1 MKRKSFR
8 GLAAALR
15 VGALSAIVV
24 TGRGH
29 AATSTKSDNTTTLDQ
44 AGSWGGT
51 APGAADIAN
60 WAGTYNTAGSLAAGL
75 PGSAL
80 TWQGITVGSLA
91 GTAAGTVSIGG
102 TGAPVALGALTV
114 GGSGLNLTG
123 ASHDVV
129 INAETFRVSGSQTW
143 AVPIGR
149 NLRFGSNVATANVD
163 GAGGNATVV
172 TVTGGGTLDGNQG
185 VATGFADYTGK
196 WVVAA
201 DTMLRGIGTGTA
213 AWGSNT
219 AADAIT
225 LNGGT
230 LAVGAIS
237 GTAGTISWPNPITLG
252 AATSSRISRQYA
264 GTDNP
269 ALTLAG
275 TISGDGN
282 LAIDKLAGTFFTL
295 RVDRVD
301 NTYTGTTN
309 IINSGAS
316 GALTV
321 AAHLGIAAGSKT
333 PFGTGAISVTG
344 TASAATILEFT
355 TTALSAASSA
365 ESIVPNPIS
374 LDTATLSTREGL
386 VRLDGNLNLT
396 GANTIQGQ
404 VDLKDIT
411 LNGLIDGT
419 GSVNFKAIGTQ
430 KIKLP
435 GANTYSGGTIL
446 GSNSASVGVVVLGN
460 AAALGT
466 GTITARGMQIWSE
479 VDDLVLTNNILVG
492 NGFTGGLCFGGTK
505 NISLTGSITLTDSTN
520 RQFQNSGTG
529 MITLSGISM
538 TGTASA
544 IARFNEAS
552 TTQGAFTV
560 AGPITGAGQV
570 QIRGGIVTLAGAN
583 TYTGNTTISNAG
595 RLNLT
600 GSLTSNVSMTAAG
613 AALMGGGSTS
623 GNLTVSAGTIY
634 LDPANPTAAISAK
647 DVALTGT
654 TKVELL
660 APQPL
665 GSTTYTVLNYTG
677 TFTGLDK
684 LSTAGSRGTFS
695 AATPGTLAFTA
706 SSETRTWNAAVSTVW
721 ATNTTDLNWAEGD
734 KSFYAGDAVVFGNPG
749 AGSIGIAGV
758 VRPLS
763 ATFTNT
769 TGSDYTLTSSTGNQI
784 GGLGGLEKT
793 GTGTL
798 TLVGPNTFTGKTS
811 LSGGTLVIRA
821 DAALGTAPAAPVAD
835 QLTLAGG
842 TLKLAP
848 DPVGA
853 ITLHAN
859 RGITL
864 AAGVSTLDTTAVEN
878 SSTAT
883 LPGATAG
890 GGELVIFANG
900 DTSPTG
906 GGVPGATHLSGT
918 SLRTGSTT
926 IKSGVVAIESGFGD
940 PNAVVILDGGG
951 LVDRNL
957 NVTFTQPLQV
967 GPAVGILRSYG
978 TAATTFSGS
987 ISNAPGVS
995 DARLTHTD
1003 GGTQTFSGDGSA
1015 FQGTYANARGNANFD
1030 SVNWAGM
1037 NLVNTDGDI
1046 VRFRSGTMTQVN
1058 SVTVDRDLHIEQ
1070 NTTLNVVSG
1079 AVTVAPGVATQNFW
1093 IQNTGTLTSSSGALT
1108 FDFKTPYTT
1117 AGAEDQ
1123 SVRVLIADYDVGT
1136 PLTVVKNG
1144 PGAINTFDQPN
1155 TYTGGTVIN
1164 GGKINVTTV
1173 LALGFG
1179 PVTVNSGGQASLT
1192 AANGTYGND
1201 FTIAGVGPAD
1211 PTGNLGAIRFANNSV
1226 SGTLTV
1232 AAAGARVVADA
1243 GTTGGIAGILAGTGN
1258 LELNSPA
1265 AGHTGT
1271 FNLSADGTA
1280 YTGTLTLAQG
1290 TLNLTGTMAGTVV
1303 IPAGAT
1309 LAGEGIVTGTLT
1321 LGGTL
1326 RVAGASPEV
1335 LTVTNLAVP
1344 GPCLV
1349 QLDTLPVPL
1358 GPVTLVNYT
1367 ALTGVVENFQNA
1379 PGTIRRLAFTDTGTS
1394 IVGEVV
1400 TATRTWTGAASGAW
1414 DSASLNWLEGDQKF
1428 IAGDAVVFTNGGT
1441 SKTVLISNPVS
1452 PSAVLFDNSAG
1463 NDYTVTGR
1471 MIVSNGG
1478 GLVKQGT
1485 GTVTLAG
1492 TQSNVTGAVRIDGG
1506 TLVLATT
1513 DYQIAV
1519 GAATGIEINVGGALR
1534 LNGINILG
1542 NGVDSTPITVNP
1554 GGVVELNAFHTH
1566 FRTLNLKEG
1575 ALLGTRPVGQR
1586 YEDEYAAFDAVVTV
1600 SGSQMST
1607 ITSADGGTGSYSLNG
1622 GTFEV
1627 GETATGTD
1635 LLVSAPLSLG
1645 VLTKGG
1651 PGTMTLTA
1659 NNRYTG
1665 NTVINNGV
1673 LDVAAKGIYRDATG
1687 EAAYNNA
1694 AVITVNA
1701 TGTLK
1706 LKSFAYNGDG
1716 GTGGLADYAARRV
1729 LNGGTIEIT
1738 GPTHSSGND
1747 FTVTASGGTFRYL
1760 PAVTTDTL
1768 TLAGNANTNI
1778 ELGGILTCDTTG
1790 NLTIGEIIAGTGSVR
1805 KTGEGSLTL
1814 NAANTYTGMT
1824 TVVAGALK
1832 GTGSIAGGLT
1842 VNATG
1847 TIAPG
1852 IGVGTFTSSGPT
1864 SLAGTY
1870 ACEISGAAADRLT
1883 VTGNLTIAASG
1894 AALAFSTL
1902 GAPTATSYVIASYT
1916 GTFSGNLA
1924 NLTVTGL
1931 PAGYS
1936 VSHDAGAKQIKLT
1949 GSPSGYGTWATAN
1962 GIGGESPA
1970 ADHDQDGIPNAVE
1983 WVLGGNPNGLDTNK
1997 LPLATTPAGDF
2008 VFTFKRAQASKT
2020 ADTSVVIE
2028 VGTTL
2033 TAWPSLYTV
2042 GNTTAGSTAGV
2053 TVTDNGDGTDTV
2065 TLTVTRAPHPSK
2077 FARLTVTIN

>member
-8 GLAAALR
+8 GLASALK

-29 AATSTKSDNTTTLDQ
+29 AATFTKSDNTTALDQ

-51 APGAADIAN
+51 APGNADLAN
-60 WAGTYNTAGSLAAGL
+60 WSGTYNTAGSLAAGL

-91 GTAAGTVSIGG
+91 GAAAGTVSIGG
-102 TGAPVALGALTV
+102 TGAPMALSVLTV
-114 GGSGLNLTG
+114 GGSGINLTG
-123 ASHDVV
+123 ASQDLV
-129 INAETFRVSGSQTW
+129 INAETFHVSGSQTW
-143 AVPIGR
+143 TLPAGR
-149 NLRFGSNVATANVD
+149 NLRFGSNVATAKVD

-185 VATGFADYTGK
+185 ATNGFANYTGK

-201 DTMLRGIGTGTA
+201 DTMLRGIGTGTV

-225 LNGGT
+225 LKGGT

-237 GTAGTISWPNPITLG
+237 GTAGTISWPSPITLG
-252 AATSSRISRQYA
+252 ALTSSRISRQYA
-264 GTDNP
+264 GADIA

-282 LAIDKLAGTFFTL
+282 LAIDKLAGTSFTL

-301 NTYTGTTN
+301 NTYTGTTS
-309 IINSGAS
+309 INSGTS
-316 GALTV
+316 GTLTV
-321 AAHLGIAAGSKT
+321 AAHLGTAAGSKT

-344 TASAATILEFT
+344 TSGAATILEFT
-355 TTALSAASSA
+355 TTALSASSSA
-365 ESIVPNPIS
+365 ESIVPNHIS
-374 LDTATLSTREGL
+374 LDTATLSSREGL
-386 VRLDGNLNLT
+386 LRLDGNLNLT

-411 LNGLIDGT
+411 INGLIEGT
-419 GSVNFKAIGTQ
+419 GSVNFRAIGTQ
-430 KIKLP
+430 KIKLS

-460 AAALGT
+460 ANSLGT
-466 GTITARGMQIWSE
+466 GAITARGMQIWSD
-479 VDDLVLTNNILVG
+479 VDNLVLTNNILVG
-492 NGFTGGLCFGGTK
+492 NSLTLGGGLCFGGAK
-505 NISLTGSITLTDSTN
+505 NISLTGAITLTDNSS

-538 TGTASA
+538 TGTSGA

-552 TTQGAFTV
+552 TTQGTFTV
-560 AGPITGAGQV
+560 AGPVTGLGQV

-583 TYTGNTTISNAG
+583 TYTGNTTVSNAG

-613 AALMGGGSTS
+613 AALMGGGSTTKD
-623 GNLTVSAGTIY
+623 LTVSAGTIY
-634 LDPANPTAAISAK
+634 LDPTNPTVAISAAN
-647 DVALTGT
+647 VAITGT
-654 TKVELL
+654 AKVELL

-665 GSTTYTVLNYTG
+665 GTTTYTVLNYTG

-684 LSTAGSRGTFS
+684 LSTAASRGTFS
-695 AATPGTLAFTA
+695 AATPGTLTFAA
-706 SSETRTWNAAVSTVW
+706 SSETRTWNAAASSVW
-721 ATNTTDLNWAEGD
+721 NTITDPNWAEGD
-734 KSFYAGDAVVFGNPG
+734 QKFYAGDAVVFGNTG
-749 AGSIGIAGV
+749 AGSLSIAGV

-763 ATFTNT
+763 ATFNNA
-769 TGSDYTLTSSTGNQI
+769 TGSDYTLTSTAGNQI
-784 GGLGGLEKT
+784 GGAGGLEKA

-798 TLVGPNTFTGKTS
+798 TLVGPNIFTGKTT

-853 ITLHAN
+853 ITLNAN

-864 AAGVSTLDTTAVEN
+864 AAGVSTLDTTAVGN
-878 SSTAT
+878 GFTAT
-883 LPGATAG
+883 LPGETAG
-890 GGELVIFANG
+890 AGELVILANG
-900 DTSPTG
+900 DTSLTG
-906 GGVPGATHLSGT
+906 GGVPGSTHLSGT
-918 SLRTGSTT
+918 SLRTGNTT

-957 NVTFTQPLQV
+957 NVAFTQPLQV
-967 GPAVGILRSYG
+967 GPAGGILRSYG
-978 TAATTFSGS
+978 NATTTFAGP
-987 ISNAPGVS
+987 ISNAPGVGS
-995 DARLTHTD
+995 ASLTHTD
-1003 GGTQTFSGDGSA
+1003 GGTQTFNGDGSA
-1015 FQGTYANARGNANFD
+1015 FQGTYTNARGNANFD
-1030 SVNWAGM
+1030 SANWAGLD
-1037 NLVNTDGDI
+1037 LVNTDGDI
-1046 VRFRSGTMTQVN
+1046 VRFRSGTTTRVN
-1058 SVTVDRDLHIEQ
+1058 SVTIDRDLHIEQ
-1070 NTTLNVVSG
+1070 NTTLDVVSG

-1093 IQNTGTLTSSSGALT
+1093 IQNTGTLTSSSGTLT

-1123 SVRVLIADYDVGT
+1123 SVRVLIADNEGGKPV
-1136 PLTVVKNG
+1136 TVVKTG

-1155 TYTGGTVIN
+1155 TYTGGTIIN

-1173 LALGFG
+1173 LALGTG

-1192 AANGTYGND
+1192 AANGFYGND

-1211 PTGNLGAIRFANNSV
+1211 LTPGAIRFANNSV

-1243 GTTGGIAGILAGTGN
+1243 GTTGGITGTLAGTGN

-1271 FNLSADGTA
+1271 FNLSADAST
-1280 YTGTLTLAQG
+1280 YSGTLTLAQG
-1290 TLNLTGTMAGTVV
+1290 TLNLTGSVGSSVVAPTGT
-1303 IPAGAT
+1303 T
-1309 LAGEGIVTGTLT
+1309 LAGEGAINGTLT

-1326 RVAGASPEV
+1326 RVAGASPEA
-1335 LTVTNLAVP
+1335 LTVNNLAVP

-1349 QLDTLPVPL
+1349 QLDSLPVPL
-1358 GPVTLVNYT
+1358 GPITLVNYT
-1367 ALTGVVENFQNA
+1367 AMTGAVANFQNA
-1379 PGTIRRLAFTDTGTS
+1379 PGSIRRLAFTDTGS
-1394 IVGEVV
+1394 AIMGEVIN
-1400 TATRTWTGAASGAW
+1400 ATRTWTGAANGNW
-1414 DSASLNWLEGDQKF
+1414 DSTSLNWVEGDQKF
-1428 IAGDAVVFTNGGT
+1428 IASDSVVFNNSGAT
-1441 SKTVLISNPVS
+1441 KTILISNPVS

-1471 MIVSNGG
+1471 MVVSNGG
-1478 GLVKQGT
+1478 ALVKQGT

-1519 GAATGIEINVGGALR
+1519 GASTGIEINAGGALR

-1542 NGVDSTPITVNP
+1542 NGVDSNQVTVNP

-1566 FRTLNLKEG
+1566 FRALNLKGG
-1575 ALLGTRPVGQR
+1575 AVLGTRPAAER
-1586 YEDEYAAFDAVVTV
+1586 YNDEYAAFDALVTV

-1607 ITSADGGTGSYSLNG
+1607 IGSADGGTGSYSLNG
-1622 GTFEV
+1622 GTFDV

-1635 LLVSAPLSLG
+1635 LLVSAPLSLNI
-1645 VLTKGG
+1645 LTKGG

-1673 LDVAAKGIYRDATG
+1673 LDLAANGIYRDATG
-1687 EAAYNNA
+1687 EAAYDNV

-1706 LKSFAYNGDG
+1706 LKSFTYNGDG

-1729 LNGGTIEIT
+1729 LNGGTIEVT

-1747 FTVTASGGTFRYL
+1747 FTVTATGGTFRYH
-1760 PAVTTDTL
+1760 PAVTTNTL
-1768 TLAGNANTNI
+1768 TLAGNANTNL
-1778 ELGGILTCDTTG
+1778 ELGGILTCDTVG
-1790 NLTIGEIIAGTGSVR
+1790 NLTIGEIMAGTGAVR
-1805 KTGEGSLTL
+1805 KTSAGSLTL
-1814 NAANTYTGMT
+1814 NAANTYSGMT

-1852 IGVGTFTSSGPT
+1852 AGVGTFTVSGPT

-1894 AALAFSTL
+1894 AALAFATV

-1936 VSHDAGAKQIKLT
+1936 VTHDAGAKQIKLV
-1949 GSPSGYGTWATAN
+1949 GSPSGYNTWATAN

-1983 WVLGGNPNGLDTNK
+1983 WVLGGNPNGPDTNK
-1997 LPLATTPAGDF
+1997 LPLATSPAGDF
-2008 VFTFKRAQASKT
+2008 VFSFKRAQASKT
-2020 ADTSVVIE
+2020 ADTSVAIE

-2065 TLTVTRAPHPSK
+2065 TLTVTRAPHASK